1 MKHTPGAVD
10 GKIWGLETNGAG
22 IAFYAITDNEAAV
35 QSTPLTMSRNGD
47 VNVGGSGGNVA
58 CKNQLNTF
66 TLQQILSYASPQ
78 VTLHDTTQPVDARR
92 FNLLNTGQYFYVQ
105 AVGDAGAF
113 QRNCAQFGRN
123 GDLNIQGAY
132 RDLGRSTP
140 MGYPIDYT
148 PVISAGAGT
157 ATIASVHANSYSLVG
172 KTMHLDL
179 MFQVTLS
186 ALTNIVYMS
195 FPPGIVNAKNHYGNA
210 FIGAIAG
217 SGQFEAR
224 AGEAQVLIYINQGS
238 VNFGVG
244 NWYLGLVANFFI
256 Q

>member
-1 MKHTPGAVD
+1 
-10 GKIWGLETNGAG
+10 
-22 IAFYAITDNEAAV
+22 
-35 QSTPLTMSRNGD
+35 
-47 VNVGGSGGNVA
+47 
-58 CKNQLNTF
+58 
-66 TLQQILSYASPQ
+66 
-78 VTLHDTTQPVDARR
+78 
-92 FNLLNTGQYFYVQ
+92 
-105 AVGDAGAF
+105 
-113 QRNCAQFGRN
+113 
-123 GDLNIQGAY
+123 
-132 RDLGRSTP
+132 
-140 MGYPIDYT
+140 
-148 PVISAGAGT
+148 
-157 ATIASVHANSYSLVG
+157 
-172 KTMHLDL
+172 MHLDL